1 MSDRERRPDSE
12 RLIGRV
18 PESAFNP
25 PDDLLPDQA
34 LGRHRDALRAR
45 VPGPG
50 GDNLC
55 PRQRLLGSARR
66 LRGRD
71 AGLEAGC
78 FLNGFYETWP
88 IVYGEAAY
96 GFAKTG
102 QTIVNATDGKC
113 CNFESGDGGGPE
125 GNWAARSQAA
135 RSNSWSMNRFCF
147 ANIIVADPSR
157 LPFRMMLLWPRIPQ
171 SFAELLELAKALLG
185 LHASFDR
192 SMILLQDVVQILDR
206 SMAAAAAQ
214 GSFRFHCGKH
224 EHRRG
229 GPDQC

>member
-18 PESAFNP
+18 PRVRINP
-25 PDDLLPDQA
+25 PDDLFPTKPWGVTATRYAHEFLAQA
-34 LGRHRDALRAR
+34 ETIYALANGYLG
-45 VPGPG
+45 
-50 GDNLC
+50 
-55 PRQRLLGSARR
+55 
-66 LRGRD
+66 LRGD
-71 AGLEAGC
+71 FEEGTPVSKPGV

-135 RSNSWSMNRFCF
+135 RSNSWSMNRFCLRTSSSLTHR
-147 ANIIVADPSR
+147 AC
-157 LPFRMMLLWPRIPQ
+157 PFRIMCMASYPAIVRRAARNSRKLC
-171 SFAELLELAKALLG
+171 LA
-185 LHASFDR
+185 FT
-192 SMILLQDVVQILDR
+192 
-206 SMAAAAAQ
+206 
-214 GSFRFHCGKH
+214 
-224 EHRRG
+224 RRLIAR
-229 GPDQC
+229 